1 MITDQPVNNHD
12 DMHKVTDNMLREVGL
27 TIKDSGGKVTF
38 AGKEPVRRHCQ
49 TNLTEPAKGADL
61 KRSGCK
67 LTPFREC
74 GSAVLFED
82 VAAVEMAVEVEMV
95 VD

>member
-1 MITDQPVNNHD
+1 M
-12 DMHKVTDNMLREVGL
+12 
-27 TIKDSGGKVTF
+27 
-38 AGKEPVRRHCQ
+38 EPSRA
-49 TNLTEPAKGADL
+49 AKGADL

-67 LTPFREC
+67 LTPFHEC

-82 VAAVEMAVEVEMV
+82 VAGAEVTVEVEVV

>member
-1 MITDQPVNNHD
+1 MILHALGMFVAD
-12 DMHKVTDNMLREVGL
+12 
-27 TIKDSGGKVTF
+27 
-38 AGKEPVRRHCQ
+38 RHCQ
-49 TNLTEPAKGADL
+49 TNLTGPAKGADL
-61 KRSGCK
+61 KHSGCE

-82 VAAVEMAVEVEMV
+82 VAGVEVTVEVEVV

>member
-1 MITDQPVNNHD
+1 MTREGTPS
-12 DMHKVTDNMLREVGL
+12 VTENYHLRQAGNVTNRL
-27 TIKDSGGKVTF
+27 FSGPFCRG
-38 AGKEPVRRHCQ
+38 HCQ

-61 KRSGCK
+61 KRSGCQ

-82 VAAVEMAVEVEMV
+82 VAAVEVAVEVEMV

>member
-1 MITDQPVNNHD
+1 MGTENLVRDVCLPARSWVLPARL
-12 DMHKVTDNMLREVGL
+12 VREKG
-27 TIKDSGGKVTF
+27 
-38 AGKEPVRRHCQ
+38 PQQHCQ
-49 TNLTEPAKGADL
+49 TNLTEPAKGADV

>member
-1 MITDQPVNNHD
+1 MGESIFPGYEHQMVSIGDQRLSVH
-12 DMHKVTDNMLREVGL
+12 VG
-27 TIKDSGGKVTF
+27 G
-38 AGKEPVRRHCQ
+38 HCQ

-67 LTPFREC
+67 LTPLGQGGRT
-74 GSAVLFED
+74 VLFED
-82 VAAVEMAVEVEMV
+82 VAAVEVAVEVEMV

>member
-1 MITDQPVNNHD
+1 MRRQMPRPKCGMNQ
-12 DMHKVTDNMLREVGL
+12 REG
-27 TIKDSGGKVTF
+27 I
-38 AGKEPVRRHCQ
+38 CQ
-49 TNLTEPAKGADL
+49 TNLTGPAKGADL
-61 KRSGCK
+61 NRSGCK

-82 VAAVEMAVEVEMV
+82 VAGVEVTVEVEVV